1 MTYFLEQVTI
11 CTNNTDEGI
20 QQLSELWQDILSGK
34 LPLLFDSEHNPRQ
47 DIIPLVEY
55 CNYENGA
62 EADYDMSI
70 LAVTTKF
77 IEQLEQQTACG
88 FLKKYEARVI

>member
-34 LPLLFDSEHNPRQ
+34 LPLLFDSEHNPRP

-88 FLKKYEARVI
+88 FLKKLADAWF

>member
-34 LPLLFDSEHNPRQ
+34 LPLLFIVNTTHGR
-47 DIIPLVEY
+47 
-55 CNYENGA
+55 
-62 EADYDMSI
+62 I
-70 LAVTTKF
+70 LF
-77 IEQLEQQTACG
+77 P
-88 FLKKYEARVI
+88 